1 MNADFNYSNMSDQE
15 LKRYMLEHRTDL
27 SAFHAYM
34 DRVYARP
41 HQTVIEP
48 DAPDWEAL
56 VLADI
61 QEQIKKPNGDQILP

>member
-1 MNADFNYSNMSDQE
+1 
-15 LKRYMLEHRTDL
+15 MLEHRNDL

-41 HQTVIEP
+41 NHSVIEA

-61 QEQIKKPNGDQILP
+61 QEQVKTTIRDQSQP

>member
-1 MNADFNYSNMSDQE
+1 MTMSDQE
-15 LKRYMLEHRTDL
+15 LKRYMLEHRNDL

-41 HQTVIEP
+41 NHSVIEA

-61 QEQIKKPNGDQILP
+61 QEQVKTTIRDQSQP